1 MEQQDVR
8 RATPRTDHVL
18 DDPRLKDATTRLGRR
33 LVKAAAVTT
42 LDRCRRGE
50 IAPGEVV
57 TATLQALPDAA
68 STLRQVVNATGVLV
82 HTNLGRAPLSAAAVS
97 AITTAAGATDVELSL
112 DSGLRDRRGRGTI
125 AALSAAVP
133 EAGGV
138 HVVNNGAAALALVTL
153 ALAAGRRILV
163 ARGEMVEIGDGFRI
177 PELVESLGA
186 VLREVGTTN
195 RVRLQDYADAI
206 DDDTAFVLKVHPSN
220 FVVSGFTSSVAR
232 GRARHPAGA
241 GRLRHRLGAAG
252 AAPAAARRAER
263 RRRPARRG
271 DLVTAS
277 GDKLLGGPQ
286 CGLLLG
292 DGDLV
297 ESLRRHPF
305 ARALR
310 VDKLTLAA
318 LEATLTGP
326 DPPVPAAL
334 QASRAALLARAPGSS
349 RSWPT
354 WPCRA
359 GRRVAAAV
367 GGGGAPDVVLPS
379 AAVALPPWPRRC
391 GSAPRPVVGRV
402 ERGRLLLDLL
412 ARRPDDD
419 ATVVDAVRAR
429 RARARGTERARHR
442 HRRARGPRQVH
453 AGPGAHREGPRPA
466 GGGAPAGTVD
476 RARLRVDRAA
486 RCGDVAFVDVPG
498 HERFISTMLAGV
510 GPVPAVLFVVAAD
523 DPWMPQAAEHL
534 AALDALRGAAR
545 ARGGH
550 PRATSPIRRPR
561 RKRRWR
567 SCGARRSVTSPPSGE
582 QPHRGG
588 PRRPQRAARRRW

>member
-57 TATLQALPDAA
+57 TATLQALPDTA

-138 HVVNNGAAALALVTL
+138 HVVNNGAAALALATL

-177 PELVESLGA
+177 PELLESLGA

-195 RVRLQDYADAI
+195 RVRLQDYADAL

-220 FVVSGFTSSVAR
+220 FVVSGFTSSVSVAELATLPVPVVFDI
-232 GRARHPAGA
+232 GSGLLTRHPRLPDEPNAADALSDGA
-241 GRLRHRLGAAG
+241 T
-252 AAPAAARRAER
+252 
-263 RRRPARRG
+263 
-271 DLVTAS
+271 LVTAS

-326 DPPVPAAL
+326 TPPVPAAL
-334 QASRAALLARAPGSS
+334 QVSRAALLARATRIVEELADLAVAQVVESS
-349 RSWPT
+349 
-354 WPCRA
+354 
-359 GRRVAAAV
+359 AAV

-379 AAVALPPWPRRC
+379 AAVALPPWFVRPLRV
-391 GSAPRPVVGRV
+391 GPRPVVGHL

-412 ARRPDDD
+412 AVDPDDD
-419 ATVVDAVRAR
+419 ATVVDAVRAV
-429 RARARGTERARHR
+429 ARE
-442 HRRARGPRQVH
+442 PR
-453 AGPGAHREGPRPA
+453 
-466 GGGAPAGTVD
+466 D
-476 RARLRVDRAA
+476 
-486 RCGDVAFVDVPG
+486 
-498 HERFISTMLAGV
+498 
-510 GPVPAVLFVVAAD
+510 
-523 DPWMPQAAEHL
+523 
-534 AALDALRGAAR
+534 
-545 ARGGH
+545 
-550 PRATSPIRRPR
+550 
-561 RKRRWR
+561 
-567 SCGARRSVTSPPSGE
+567 
-582 QPHRGG
+582 
-588 PRRPQRAARRRW
+588 